1 MPKDIR
7 EKKPDSIREILEEL
21 LMGYIK
27 EVKINQA
34 LTRIRQILLEGLA
47 KKKKDEMMCRINF
60 SKFGKEK
67 LDRVLGYNVAREE
80 DIATIKRLTE

>member
-34 LTRIRQILLEGLA
+34 LTRIRQILLEELG
-47 KKKKDEMMCRINF
+47 KKKGKDLYCGEYQRIKN
-60 SKFGKEK
+60 
-67 LDRVLGYNVAREE
+67 RGYNQSLLETQ
-80 DIATIKRLTE
+80 ATIKRLTE